1 MNTLLEINEVTE
13 CYETL
18 KKITVLNE
26 WICNPDNFGENYNKY
41 EERERREMIIYLTT
55 YLNILIN
62 RCKRLNLDVEDII
75 TKYKGLQL
83 PYTFYGGLDYPCYV

>member
-1 MNTLLEINEVTE
+1 MNTLLGINEVTE

-41 EERERREMIIYLTT
+41 EEGERRDMVL
-55 YLNILIN
+55 YLNFYLNTLIK

-75 TKYKGLQL
+75 TKYRKVEF
-83 PYTFYGGLDYPCYV
+83 PSTFKMDLV